1 MKQFREEFSHLSRR
15 GLVQILILIV
25 GIIASITF
33 ASNAVATTYTTREQ
47 IPEQHQSDVAFLHGT
62 DYDWVHVENGTREMT
77 TLTHHYL
84 YEDGS
89 YTITNAL
96 GKNIANLVIFSAI
109 IMLIVTAYRVVKLN
123 DNFERYQFQMREE
136 RRRAR
141 CKNTSE

>member
-33 ASNAVATTYTTREQ
+33 SSTATATTYTARER
-47 IPEQHQSDVAFLHGT
+47 IPELHQSNISFLHGN

-77 TLTHHYL
+77 TLAYHYL
-84 YEDGS
+84 YEDGN

-96 GKNIANLVIFSAI
+96 GKNIAGMVIWVAV
-109 IMLIVTAYRVVKLN
+109 IMLAVTGYRVIKFN
-123 DNFERYQFQMREE
+123 DNFERYKFQLRED
-136 RRRAR
+136 RQRAR
-141 CKNTSE
+141 RKNTSE